1 MRLETLAVHAGRRVD
16 PTTGA
21 VTPAI
26 HPSTTFERE
35 PDGSYPRGFLY
46 TRNANPNRNAL
57 EECLAALEGGEAA
70 AAFASGSAATSAVF
84 LALQPGDHVV
94 APTDAYH
101 GTSRLLRETFSRWGL
116 EATFVDMTDAAAV
129 RRAVKRTTR
138 LVWVETPSNPLWKVT
153 DVAAIGEIARAAGAR
168 YVCDNTTA
176 TPVLQSPFRLGADL
190 IVHATTKFLGG
201 HADVMGGA
209 VVTKT
214 RDPFFDKVRAI
225 QAAGGAVP
233 SPFDCWLVLRGLS
246 TLPFRM
252 RAHSEH
258 ALRVASFLA
267 RHARV
272 ETVHYPGLPAPP
284 GPDIGRRQM
293 AAFGGMV
300 SGARVALVDVDPGV
314 EGAATRLG
322 EQALGLIADVTA
334 TAEVERVVAS
344 VLQRWGRLDV
354 VVNNAGITGGSRLT
368 WEVSDEEW
376 QRVLAVDLTS
386 VFLVSRAAVRIML
399 GQGSGRIVNIAS
411 IAGKEGNPTLV
422 PYSTA
427 KAGVIGFTK
436 ALAKEVATRGILV
449 NAVAPAVI
457 GTDMV
462 RQMSRETVDML
473 VAKIPMG
480 RIGRPEEVAALV
492 TWLASDECSFSTG
505 AVYDLSGGR
514 ATY

>member
-1 MRLETLAVHAGRRVD
+1 MKLEGRAALV
-16 PTTGA
+16 TGA
-21 VTPAI
+21 ARGIGLAI
-26 HPSTTFERE
+26 
-35 PDGSYPRGFLY
+35 
-46 TRNANPNRNAL
+46 
-57 EECLAALEGGEAA
+57 
-70 AAFASGSAATSAVF
+70 ASRF
-84 LALQPGDHVV
+84 V
-94 APTDAYH
+94 A
-101 GTSRLLRETFSRWGL
+101 E
-116 EATFVDMTDAAAV
+116 
-129 RRAVKRTTR
+129 
-138 LVWVETPSNPLWKVT
+138 
-153 DVAAIGEIARAAGAR
+153 
-168 YVCDNTTA
+168 
-176 TPVLQSPFRLGADL
+176 
-190 IVHATTKFLGG
+190 
-201 HADVMGGA
+201 
-209 VVTKT
+209 
-214 RDPFFDKVRAI
+214 
-225 QAAGGAVP
+225 
-233 SPFDCWLVLRGLS
+233 
-246 TLPFRM
+246 
-252 RAHSEH
+252 
-258 ALRVASFLA
+258 
-267 RHARV
+267 
-272 ETVHYPGLPAPP
+272 
-284 GPDIGRRQM
+284 
-293 AAFGGMV
+293 
-300 SGARVALVDVDPGV
+300 GARVALVDVDPGV
-314 EGAATRLG
+314 EGTATRLG

-344 VLQRWGRLDV
+344 VHQRWGRLDV